1 MEYAK
6 KEFKKT
12 EMIQS
17 LQVGL
22 SIIEVIS
29 KKNRPLKYNDIF
41 KELSLSK
48 NNLYKYLNTLTALGM
63 LYRNPFT
70 GEYYMGPKLA
80 EYGFQAVDQENVIEQ
95 ITPYL
100 KQLRD
105 ETNETVLYACATERG
120 PLVVK
125 MLHNKQ
131 TLNVGAQ
138 IGTLLPLFS
147 STGKLAYTYPNEIM
161 ENWASEEFQKLEKPQ
176 QEELKENKKQIEKY
190 RVAFASEPIT
200 PSVSSLAV
208 PILDFNQAI
217 VGTVTV
223 VGFSHRIPTTL
234 EDPMTQFII
243 EKGKEMSAFLDGSYT

>member
-1 MEYAK
+1 
-6 KEFKKT
+6 
-12 EMIQS
+12 MIQS

-29 KKNRPLKYNDIF
+29 QKNRPLKYNDIY
-41 KELSLSK
+41 KELSISK

-63 LYRNPFT
+63 LHRNPFS
-70 GEYYMGPKLA
+70 GEYFIGPKLA
-80 EYGFQAVDQENVIEQ
+80 EYGFQAIDQENIIEQ

-105 ETNETVLYACATERG
+105 ETNETVLYACNTEQG

-125 MLHNKQ
+125 MLHNTQ

-138 IGTLLPLFS
+138 IGTRLPLFS
-147 STGKLAYTYPNEIM
+147 STGKLVYTYPTEIM
-161 ENWASEEFQKLEKPQ
+161 EEWKKEEFAKLDKTQ
-176 QEELKENKKQIEKY
+176 QEELLTDQAHIEQH

-200 PSVSSLAV
+200 PSVSSVAV
-208 PILDFNQAI
+208 PILNFNQFV

-223 VGFSHRIPTTL
+223 VGFTHRIPQTL
-234 EDPMTQFII
+234 DDPMTQFIKQ
-243 EKGKEMSAFLDGSYT
+243 KGMEMSSFLETSHT